1 LVLVPNDHPTN
12 DWGAS
17 EVHDWGVPPPSD
29 SVWDPFGPRFGSGD
43 VTYDLGS
50 WTRDQRETLILAI
63 DENGIPYEF
72 DGRLLTVAQ
81 DDERDVDALVAGE
94 ELSTQ
99 DGPPDEPSALDV
111 AKFGLMTALEAL
123 GESL

>member
-1 LVLVPNDHPTN
+1 MPSDRPTN

-29 SVWDPFGPRFGSGD
+29 SAWDPFGPKYESGD

-50 WTRDQRETLILAI
+50 WTEEQRETLMIALN
-63 DENGIPYEF
+63 ENGIPYDF

-81 DDERDVDALVAGE
+81 DDEMDVDALVAGE
-94 ELSTQ
+94 ELPNE
-99 DGPPDEPSALDV
+99 DDFPDETNAVDV
-111 AKFGLMTALEAL
+111 AKSGLLMAIEVLAENL
-123 GESL
+123 